1 MGGDVA
7 RIFISYKRDS
17 EDDETLSRLL
27 RERLAS
33 AHQVFIDKQIAP
45 GAEWAKR
52 ISEELKA
59 SDFVLVLLSRQSV
72 SSEMVISEVETVRRA
87 FDGQKPRLV
96 PIRVNYDEEY
106 PYPLGAYL
114 GRFQWVA
121 WHGAHDTDLLLRMLA
136 ATFSGRDLDSPSQSS
151 SRISAVRAIDAMP
164 VRESGPVVQ
173 SGYLVRDVER
183 YAIGLLRDVGKKGI
197 TLNVVGPRQMGKS
210 MLVRH
215 ACKAARQ
222 AGKRVALID
231 LKLFDGATL
240 KERFYECF
248 CQMIADELEIELALP
263 SSWAAYPRPHS
274 CTKYLEKLLRK
285 TDSRVVLVLDELER
299 LLQLNGYDDFFSML
313 RHWHENQDED
323 TFARLDLVLVATLD
337 LHRFTTRVTSS
348 PFNVGQRLELN
359 DFSLE
364 ETRLLAQAHNIPPE
378 VAERMHQLLGGHPWL
393 TKLAFD
399 ACTSNKL
406 RMTADTNA
414 EDLLAESSPFL
425 DHLRQ
430 CLFRL
435 QALESEA
442 QEDVGRA
449 FHGKPCSEAAFVHL
463 QGAGFLRGVAA
474 SPKPRCEL
482 YGAYLRRYFKV

>member
-1 MGGDVA
+1 MA
-7 RIFISYKRDS
+7 RIFISYKRNA

-27 RERLAS
+27 RERLAGE
-33 AHQVFIDKQIAP
+33 HQVFIDKQLAP

-52 ISEELKA
+52 ISQELQS

-72 SSEMVISEVETVRRA
+72 SSEMVIGEVEAVRRA
-87 FDGQKPRLV
+87 FDGRKPRLV
-96 PIRVNYDEEY
+96 PIRVNFDDDF

-114 GRFQWVA
+114 GPLQHVT
-121 WHGAHDTDLLLRMLA
+121 WHGPVDTEYLLSQLA
-136 ATFSGRDLDSPSQSS
+136 ATFAGRDFDDVPSRHI
-151 SRISAVRAIDAMP
+151 SRVYAVTGVESIP
-164 VRESGPVVQ
+164 VRDSGPVVQ

-183 YAIGLLRDVGKKGI
+183 YAINLLRNVEKKGI
-197 TLNVVGPRQMGKS
+197 TLNVVGPHQMGKS

-248 CQMIADELEIELALP
+248 CQMVADELEIEQAFP
-263 SSWAAYPRPHS
+263 ASWATYPRPHS

-285 TDSRVVLVLDELER
+285 ADCRVVLVLDELER
-299 LLQLNGYDDFFSML
+299 LLRLNGYDDFFSML

-323 TFARLDLVLVATLD
+323 TFARLDLVLIATLD

-348 PFNVGQRLELN
+348 PFNVGQRLDLT
-359 DFSLE
+359 DFSPE
-364 ETRLLAQAHNIPPE
+364 ETRLLAHARGIPADI
-378 VAERMHQLLGGHPWL
+378 AERLHQLLGGHPWL
-393 TKLAFD
+393 TNLAFD
-399 ACTSNKL
+399 AYASNKL
-406 RMTADTNA
+406 KLTAQAST
-414 EDLLAESSPFL
+414 EDLLTESSPFL

-435 QALESEA
+435 QALETEA
-442 QEDVGRA
+442 QEDAGRA
-449 FHGKPCSEAAFVHL
+449 LHGKPCSEAAFVHL

-474 SPKPRCEL
+474 APKPRCEL
-482 YGAYLRRYFKV
+482 YGAFLRRYFNA

>member
-1 MGGDVA
+1 MA
-7 RIFISYKRDS
+7 RIFISYKRNA
-17 EDDETLSRLL
+17 EDDETLSRML
-27 RERLAS
+27 REHLAS
-33 AHQVFIDKQIAP
+33 EHQVFVDKQLAP

-52 ISEELKA
+52 ISQELQS

-72 SSEMVISEVETVRRA
+72 SSEMVIGEVEAVRRA
-87 FDGQKPRLV
+87 FDGRKPRLV
-96 PIRVNYDEEY
+96 PIRVNFDEDC

-114 GRFQWVA
+114 GPLQHVA
-121 WHGAHDTDLLLRMLA
+121 WHGPEDTDLLLNQLA
-136 ATFSGRDLDSPSQSS
+136 ATFAGRDLDSS
-151 SRISAVRAIDAMP
+151 SRPSRRLCAVTGGESVP
-164 VRESGPVVQ
+164 VRDSGPIVQ

-183 YAIGLLRDVGKKGI
+183 YAVNLLRDVEKKGI
-197 TLNVVGPRQMGKS
+197 TLNVVGPHQMGKS

-231 LKLFDGATL
+231 MKLFDGATL

-299 LLQLNGYDDFFSML
+299 LLRLTGYDDFFSML

-323 TFARLDLVLVATLD
+323 TFARLDLVLIATLD

-359 DFSLE
+359 DFTLE
-364 ETRLLAQAHNIPPE
+364 ETRLLAQARGIPADI
-378 VAERMHQLLGGHPWL
+378 AERLHQLLGGHPWL
-393 TKLAFD
+393 TNLAFD
-399 ACTSNKL
+399 AYTSNKL
-406 RMTADTNA
+406 RLTAQSTS
-414 EDLLAESSPFL
+414 EDLLTESSPFL

-474 SPKPRCEL
+474 APKPRCEL
-482 YGAYLRRYFKV
+482 YGAFLRRYFCA